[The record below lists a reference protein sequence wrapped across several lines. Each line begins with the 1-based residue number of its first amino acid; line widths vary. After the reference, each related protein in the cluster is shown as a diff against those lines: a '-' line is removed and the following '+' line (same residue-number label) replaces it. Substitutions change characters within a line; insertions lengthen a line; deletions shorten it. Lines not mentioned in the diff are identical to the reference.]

1 MPAVARHLDSPHASY
16 SVLLTHPHVR
26 QAIWRM
32 VRRMPRADGQDLIS
46 QSFEALWRRRDDPHL
61 PDCIERM
68 VGLARRVMEAKI
80 IDYYR
85 RRDVERSRIIDAPHV
100 HRDDDEPPPARRS
113 SAEQPNFVDEI
124 LPPASIDA
132 AELLGVK
139 QQLAVVQSCAER
151 VGFTDDDLEIMLAVD
166 ADEVTLEEAAAAHG
180 MAGNALRM
188 RLLRI
193 RRKLDQAWADHV
205 VSTPRALMALAVR
218 LYDRLDLRQQRA
230 VGTRRWLARLIDKI
244 VRGLALSL

>member
-1 MPAVARHLDSPHASY
+1 MPDVAGRLDSRYAAY

-68 VGLARRVMEAKI
+68 IGLARRVMGAKI
-80 IDYYR
+80 VDYYR
-85 RRDVERSRIIDAPHV
+85 RRDVERSRIVDAPHIP
-100 HRDDDEPPPARRS
+100 RDEDEPPPARRPRE
-113 SAEQPNFVDEI
+113 EQPNFVDEI
-124 LPPASIDA
+124 LPPVSIDA
-132 AELLGVK
+132 SELLGVR
-139 QQLAVVQSCAER
+139 QQLAVVQSDAER
-151 VGFTDDDLEIMLAVD
+151 IGFTDDDLEIMLAVD
-166 ADEVTLEEAAAAHG
+166 ADEVTLEEAAAARG

-193 RRKLDQAWADHV
+193 RRRLDQAWVDHV
-205 VSTPRALMALAVR
+205 ASTPRALMALALR
-218 LYDRLDLRQQRA
+218 LYDGLDVRQRRA
-230 VGTRRWLARLIDKI
+230 VGTRRGLARLIDKI